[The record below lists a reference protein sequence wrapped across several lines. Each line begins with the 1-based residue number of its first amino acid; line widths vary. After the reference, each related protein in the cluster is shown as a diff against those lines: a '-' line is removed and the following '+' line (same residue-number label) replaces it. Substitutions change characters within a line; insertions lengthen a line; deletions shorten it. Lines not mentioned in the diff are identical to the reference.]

1 MKEMYQGVDVD
12 FWAQQ
17 QTASP
22 PPQGGFQAYSGWAP
36 LRLSLHWSNFIPAIP
51 LDIRYKSFKR
61 RLDAAIGR
69 SRS

>member
-1 MKEMYQGVDVD
+1 M
-12 FWAQQ
+12 
-17 QTASP
+17 
-22 PPQGGFQAYSGWAP
+22 
-36 LRLSLHWSNFIPAIP
+36 RLSLHWSNFIPAIP